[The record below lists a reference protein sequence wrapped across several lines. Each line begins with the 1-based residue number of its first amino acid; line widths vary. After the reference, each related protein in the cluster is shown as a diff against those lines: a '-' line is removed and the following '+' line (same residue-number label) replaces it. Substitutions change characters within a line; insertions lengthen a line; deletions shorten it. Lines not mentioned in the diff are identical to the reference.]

1 MKTAVEMEAEVWRLM
16 RANELHEAAAACD
29 ELNQKCPDF
38 VPGWVVASSLALQIN
53 QPEIAVRAIN
63 HALQLAPQNPL
74 ILAQR
79 IECLAAA
86 GDLQAAVSAAQQFGD
101 HVFESA
107 AAASSFGL
115 LLSRLQLHAE
125 ARRHFQ
131 RACNREPEN
140 GEHYYN
146 TATVERFLGNKEAAE
161 EAVNRCLE
169 LRPADADAHLLR
181 SGLRE
186 QSKDHNHV
194 QSLLD
199 GYGLTRD
206 LPRDRTRICYALAK
220 ELEDIGEYDRSFEY
234 LEEGARLRRDETR
247 YTPEND
253 LETMREIRK
262 VFSADVFEQGIP
274 GYVSAEPI
282 FVIGMPRTGTT
293 LVERI
298 LGSHSVVRSAGE
310 LQTFA
315 VELVNQC
322 RATAKSPATNAR
334 ELVAQ
339 SRDVD
344 FVALGDNYLENA
356 RPPGDM
362 TAHFIDKMPLN
373 FLYAG
378 LIHLALPKARIV
390 LLQRDPMDTCY
401 AVFKVIFEGVYPFSY
416 DLEELANYFVEYK
429 RLVDHWQTVMPG
441 VIHVVSYEDMV
452 TSPEP
457 VIESLLEYC
466 SLSFEDACRNFFKN
480 PEASTTASA
489 DSVRRDFFTSSVG
502 KWRHYERQLK
512 PVANILESAE

>member
-1 MKTAVEMEAEVWRLM
+1 MQTAVEMEAEVRRLM
-16 RANELHEAAAACD
+16 QANNLRDAALACD
-29 ELNQKCPDF
+29 QLNQQHPDF
-38 VPGWVVASSLALQIN
+38 VQGWVVAASLALRVN
-53 QPEIAVRAIN
+53 EPGIAVRAIDR
-63 HALQLAPQNPL
+63 ALQLAPASRL
-74 ILAQR
+74 LLAQR
-79 IECLAAA
+79 IECLAAV
-86 GDLQAAVSAAQQFGD
+86 GDLQAAISTAQQFD
-101 HVFESA
+101 DYDFDSA

-115 LLSRLQLHAE
+115 LLSRLQLHAQ

-131 RACNREPEN
+131 RASELEPDN

-146 TATVERFLGNKEAAE
+146 IATVQRFLGDKEAAE

-181 SGLRE
+181 AGLRE
-186 QSKDHNHV
+186 QSRERNNI

-199 GYGLTRD
+199 GYKLTRN
-206 LPRDRTRICYALAK
+206 LRGDRSRICFALAK
-220 ELEDIGEYDRSFEY
+220 ELEDIGEYERSFDY
-234 LEEGARLRRDETR
+234 LTEGARLRREDSR
-247 YTPEND
+247 YTPEDD
-253 LETMREIRK
+253 LETMREIRR
-262 VFSADVFEQGIP
+262 VYSADVFKEASAGH
-274 GYVSAEPI
+274 VSAEPI

-315 VELVNQC
+315 IELVKQC
-322 RATAKSPATNAR
+322 RATAQSPAATAR

-339 SRDVD
+339 SRNVD
-344 FVALGDNYLENA
+344 FAALGENYVEHA
-356 RPPGDM
+356 RPPGG
-362 TAHFIDKMPLN
+362 TAAHFVDKMPLN

-390 LLQRDPMDTCY
+390 LLERDPMDTCY
-401 AVFKVIFEGVYPFSY
+401 AVYKAMFEGVYPYSY
-416 DLEELANYFVEYK
+416 DLRELANYFVEYK
-429 RLVDHWQTVMPG
+429 RLVDHWQEVMPG
-441 VIHVVSYEDMV
+441 VIHVVRYEEMV

-457 VIESLLEYC
+457 VIESLLQYC
-466 SLSFEDACRNFFKN
+466 SLSFEDACRNFFRN

-512 PVANILESAE
+512 VVADVLESAG

>member
-1 MKTAVEMEAEVWRLM
+1 MQTAVEMEAEVWRLM
-16 RANELHEAAAACD
+16 RANKLHDAALACD
-29 ELNQKCPDF
+29 QLNQQYPDF
-38 VPGWVVASSLALQIN
+38 VQGWSVAASLALQVN

-63 HALQLAPQNPL
+63 RALQLAPDNRL
-74 ILAQR
+74 LLALQ
-79 IECLAAA
+79 IECLAAL
-86 GDLQAAVSAAQQFGD
+86 GDLKTAVSVAQQFD
-101 HVFESA
+101 DYDFDSA
-107 AAASSFGL
+107 AAASLFGL
-115 LLSRLQLHAE
+115 LLSRLQLYAQ

-131 RACNREPEN
+131 RACALEPDN

-146 TATVERFLGNKEAAE
+146 LATVERFLGNKEAAE
-161 EAVNRCLE
+161 EAASRCLE

-181 SGLRE
+181 SGLRV
-186 QSKDHNHV
+186 QSKEHNHI

-199 GYGLTRD
+199 GYDLTRD
-206 LPRDRTRICYALAK
+206 FPRDRTRICYALAK
-220 ELEDIGEYDRSFEY
+220 ELEDIGEYGRSFEY
-234 LEEGARLRRDETR
+234 LAEGARLRRDETR

-262 VFSADVFEQGIP
+262 VYSADVFEKRAT
-274 GYVSAEPI
+274 GYVNAEPI

-293 LVERI
+293 LVERV

-315 VELVNQC
+315 LELVKQC
-322 RATAKSPATNAR
+322 RATASSPATSAR

-339 SRDVD
+339 SRSVD
-344 FVALGDNYLENA
+344 FAALGESYVDNA
-356 RPPGDM
+356 RPPGDA

-390 LLQRDPMDTCY
+390 LLERDPMDTCY
-401 AVFKVIFEGVYPFSY
+401 AVFKAMFEGIYPFSY

-429 RLVDHWQTVMPG
+429 RLVDHWQEVMPG
-441 VIHVVSYEDMV
+441 VMHVVRYEDLV
-452 TSPEP
+452 TSPESA
-457 VIESLLEYC
+457 IESLLEYC
-466 SLSFEDACRNFFKN
+466 SLSFEDACRKFFEN

-502 KWRHYERQLK
+502 KWRNYERQLR
-512 PVANILESAE
+512 PVADILESAE